1 MLEVESFSALNDRFP
16 DIGFNL
22 SFSQYEPF
30 ELFED
35 REGKINA
42 KRSLQFLH
50 SPTSITEELQ
60 HWRTRLVLPEKEI
73 VYIYGIGL
81 GYYYEVLKSWLAEK
95 RERMIIFLEDDIA
108 VFEALVKIDSNLIS
122 DPQVHIRYIPNP
134 LDLDL
139 VLEELVQSYPCDRIE
154 VSALE
159 SYRRLFPKKCR
170 DIRIKLFRKTT
181 LITALMS
188 DILYSH
194 KLFANLLK
202 NFKRLPEAF
211 FANRLKNAFTGIPAI
226 ICGAGPSLQ
235 ESIPFL
241 REMEN
246 QALIIAGGSSFTAL
260 TAQMV
265 LPHLGMALDPNP
277 DEYLRLKP
285 NCGFEVPI
293 IYGNRVLPDV
303 FGTLNGPHGYL
314 RSETG
319 GSCELW
325 MEDKLRID
333 ADSIGP
339 DLDREALSVTTLGV
353 SLAYAMGCN
362 PIILTGVDLAYTN
375 MQRYASGVVSSA
387 GVSFNQLKQVSKA
400 SDKVIKRKGSDGKM
414 VYTLVKWVME
424 SDAISLYAKERP
436 ERTFINA
443 TSGGIGFSDL
453 PYIPMKEAIQ
463 KHCHRT
469 YDLRAMVH
477 FQALKLR
484 FSGVEPNEHLQ
495 DLKNSLERCLHI
507 CEQMLQEIQKL
518 TDQKDPVLP
527 TGKMVILE
535 IDFQE
540 EIAFDCLLS
549 ALGPVLDCIMN
560 RCHSNSSKNNLER
573 CQTKWSHIKSLI
585 YSCLNSYSSF

>member
-1 MLEVESFSALNDRFP
+1 MLEIESFSALNERFP
-16 DIGFNL
+16 DIGFHL

-35 REGKINA
+35 KERKINA
-42 KRSLQFLH
+42 KRSVQFLH
-50 SPTSITEELQ
+50 SPTSIPEELKQ
-60 HWRTRLVLPEKEI
+60 WQSRLDLHEKEI
-73 VYIYGIGL
+73 IYIYGIGL

-122 DPQVHIRYIPNP
+122 DPQVHIRYIPNHH
-134 LDLDL
+134 DLDQL
-139 VLEELVQSYPCDRIE
+139 LEELVQNYPCDRIE

-159 SYRRLFPKKCR
+159 SYRHRFPKKCR
-170 DIRIKLFRKTT
+170 DIQIMLFRKTT
-181 LITALMS
+181 LFSALMS
-188 DILYSH
+188 DVLYSH

-246 QALIIAGGSSFTAL
+246 KALIIAGGSSFTAL

-293 IYGNRVLPDV
+293 IYGNRVLPDI

-325 MEDKLRID
+325 MEDKLGID

-339 DLDREALSVTTLGV
+339 DLDREALSVTTLGL
-353 SLAYAMGCN
+353 SLAYAMGCD

-375 MQRYASGVVSSA
+375 MQRYASGVMTSVGVSSD
-387 GVSFNQLKQVSKA
+387 QLKQVSKA
-400 SDKVIKRKGSDGKM
+400 SDKLIRKKGSNGKM
-414 VYTLVKWVME
+414 VYTLIKWLME
-424 SDAISLYAKERP
+424 SDSISIYAKERP

-443 TSGGIGFSDL
+443 TSGGIGFSGL
-453 PYIPMKEAIQ
+453 PYISLETAIKERCQLTHDIRGRVHTLIQ
-463 KHCHRT
+463 Q
-469 YDLRAMVH
+469 
-477 FQALKLR
+477 FR
-484 FSGVEPNEHLQ
+484 FSGIETNSHVQE
-495 DLKNSLERCLHI
+495 LKKSLERCLCI
-507 CEQMLQEIQKL
+507 CDEMLMEIQNNKENPS
-518 TDQKDPVLP
+518 Q

-540 EIAFDCLLS
+540 EMAFDCLLS
-549 ALGPVLDCIMN
+549 ALGPALDRIMN
-560 RCHSNSSKNNLER
+560 RCHSNSQQNDLDR
-573 CQTKWSHIKSLI
+573 FQTKWSHIKSLI
-585 YSCLNSYSSF
+585 NSTLNSYSSA